1 MSTTPAISYGS
12 QAWVNFVNLL
22 DNKETLTGYTHDIR
36 QYIGFL
42 KLQDPAELLNGTA
55 EKQENLAISF
65 IMSMKGK
72 RSVSRI
78 RRIMA
83 AVKAFYDINRVTL
96 NWKFILRHVGK
107 GKTLKDT
114 SYSMEQIRKALAVAS
129 LRNKVMLLVYA
140 SSGVRRAAL
149 PELRKRHL
157 VPIDTYG
164 IYKIVVYENDDEEY
178 ITYCTPECRAVIDEY
193 FEYRARYGERITP
206 ESLLVRDEFNRE
218 DQFRATKPQP
228 IKASTISTTM
238 IELFEKAGVRQRIKL
253 TEGQTRFD
261 VHQSIKGVHGLRKT
275 WDTQMTLAGVQP
287 LWIEL
292 LEGHRI
298 KGMKSH
304 YLRPTD
310 EQLLEG
316 SDRLYGYAHAI
327 DYLTVNEENRLKK
340 QVQELRIKKTEL
352 DALKARVDAMDE
364 VYGVAKRFNEE
375 FPKLSD
381 VDINLKLLNV
391 LTHVTKSGVSPE
403 ELYTLMAPA
412 FKSLQNFGRKGKEK
426 DATQASGD
434 QPT

>member
-1 MSTTPAISYGS
+1 MTKMSTTPAISYGS

-42 KLQDPAELLNGTA
+42 KLQDPAELLKGTA
-55 EKQENLAISF
+55 EQQENLAISF
-65 IMSMKGK
+65 IMSLKGK

-114 SYSMEQIRKALAVAS
+114 GYSMDHIRKALAVAS
-129 LRNKVMLLVYA
+129 LRNKVLLLVYT

-157 VPIDTYG
+157 IPIDKYG
-164 IYKIVVYENDDEEY
+164 IYKIVVYENDEEEY

-193 FEYRARYGERITP
+193 LEYRARYGERITP

-218 DQFRATKPQP
+218 DQFRAAKPQP
-228 IKASTISTTM
+228 LKASTISTTM

-287 LWIEL
+287 LWVEL

-327 DYLTVNEENRLKK
+327 DYLTIDDSNRLKRANVK
-340 QVQELRIKKTEL
+340 LTAEVNEIQS
-352 DALKARVDAMDE
+352 LKAQMEKQAEEMALYKKQAAQSDDAVMQIWSAMQRLGLD
-364 VYGVAKRFNEE
+364 K
-375 FPKLSD
+375 
-381 VDINLKLLNV
+381 
-391 LTHVTKSGVSPE
+391 
-403 ELYTLMAPA
+403 
-412 FKSLQNFGRKGKEK
+412 K
-426 DATQASGD
+426 DAPTSGSR
-434 QPT
+434 PT